1 MSDRTS
7 SDTSDNL
14 CLIGQAL
21 ILVIIYVGTF
31 KSDAIVFIDN
41 VIMSSASH
49 EYLSIIFS
57 IMVSPLI
64 LTTSFCVNKGKK
76 LEITYNEKNI
86 FNLEESFPLKAS
98 CVSPSYFH

>member
-21 ILVIIYVGTF
+21 ILVIIYVETF

-49 EYLSIIFS
+49 EY
-57 IMVSPLI
+57 
-64 LTTSFCVNKGKK
+64 
-76 LEITYNEKNI
+76 
-86 FNLEESFPLKAS
+86 
-98 CVSPSYFH
+98 